1 MNVKTKKRG
10 IAALIAIF
18 IATAFIGA
26 LLLLVPPVRPAKAEE
41 ESKITPYQSY
51 VGIDGTAKE
60 VNSVNVSYILSNDLS
75 QSLKNGCSD
84 VHSNIGK
91 TDEYTGTFRAVLSV
105 RAKKDI
111 YYQKAFPQ
119 SFGQE
124 LSTGKLNIES
134 LPFYHLLGDSDIY
147 CSYNSTEDITYNQGL
162 TLIKGLTSGN
172 FTVANDDALEASAF
186 SSFNVSGEAFDD
198 TYYYFAIAV
207 NAVYNSRTTSG
218 YVDITSTGY
227 SLEIVAQSSR
237 TNEQSE
243 DGFTRYDF
251 TVSDLC
257 RYYLNNFKPSGNAKT
272 TACMKALGY
281 YSEQATTLTV
291 KYIESP
297 QFGVYADRTRVL
309 SMPNYYLLREDYAT
323 QWVYDKTEFKQ
334 LSDFN
339 VVKVDTVT
347 SVEGDSEKTY
357 VTDKRIVRQATGYK
371 YEYNKNNQATLTVE
385 YSPFHYKDLFLRV
398 YNNDGGADTALYSVD
413 VYPIWTTALAGGKR
427 KVTFKATDV
436 QELCFGKCRWL
447 VEFDGKGLKIDGFE
461 GVAEVE
467 YEYGEDGTS
476 VTGFSLIFD
485 EARENELSKVS
496 MKWCAKIVPDKD
508 LDFYYTYLYTNPLT
522 DASEKANYEF
532 KTVKL
537 EQTRK
542 YSDIVSY
549 TFNDLKKEAFYNE
562 ILSGLEYAEFDG
574 RTYAVM
580 TGEIE
585 NVIDYHFEDADKNAE
600 CNVKVKYRFNP
611 IVKFTNSVD
620 DTCKYRVFD
629 TAYAQYKAEE
639 FYSDIIPYGYRI
651 VSYDNVGDPCFM
663 FSNFNV
669 FYPLTTDFTF
679 NVRLEEGEARFYVV
693 RANLSDEYP
702 VTMEYLKRFKD
713 SPFATLETFN
723 GNVKVADYDLL
734 NLTGDDIERMIG
746 EENVS
751 HIEFNKIPI
760 KIRDGVRNDGKYY
773 ADENSIKVTANG
785 TQFNIAFEYS
795 YTYIKGIDSDGKA
808 DYFNVK
814 LTPFSKW
821 CEYFGKDWTI
831 LALSDAFTYSDEVP
845 TDKLYGFFTVMTFK
859 EEVSNFNS
867 WFKEYTA
874 SGACAFFSKQEIR
887 GSDFYK
893 FMRNNPA
900 LLTVAGGAAGLIFG
914 GAAGAAAGAAGGAAL
929 QFSIL
934 SATESLNADNGTYYS
949 YFLYLDGTTDKA
961 YTSHNG
967 ATDYNDTESAFK
979 NKIQNI
985 AASVVDFFK
994 NTMFG
999 RVLKWILIAVAA
1011 SILIP
1016 LLVSLI
1022 VKIVKRLRG

>member
-1 MNVKTKKRG
+1 MNARTKKRG

-26 LLLLVPPVRPAKAEE
+26 LLLLVPPVRSAKAEE
-41 ESKITPYQSY
+41 DYNIKLHSSDIMLDRTTKEVKGVNLGYMLSDSLVNKIDNGYIPKSKTLTTYTPASFTFLLSVKSDSDSYYEKSFPRTIKCEQKGEDDYAYIKVENCPFSGLLDNSDIICCY
-51 VGIDGTAKE
+51 VGDLPPTSLDVFSFLE
-60 VNSVNVSYILSNDLS
+60 YI
-75 QSLKNGCSD
+75 Q
-84 VHSNIGK
+84 
-91 TDEYTGTFRAVLSV
+91 T
-105 RAKKDI
+105 
-111 YYQKAFPQ
+111 
-119 SFGQE
+119 
-124 LSTGKLNIES
+124 
-134 LPFYHLLGDSDIY
+134 
-147 CSYNSTEDITYNQGL
+147 L
-162 TLIKGLTSGN
+162 TTGN
-172 FTVANDDALEASAF
+172 FTTEKVNSNYPWIYTSFEISPSNREA
-186 SSFNVSGEAFDD
+186 
-198 TYYYFAIAV
+198 TYYYFSFLV
-207 NAVYNSRTTSG
+207 EFKVYPNYYTFDILSRSPKTDENNKNFFTKYNFSVIEKCEE
-218 YVDITSTGY
+218 YISENTP
-227 SLEIVAQSSR
+227 SSS
-237 TNEQSE
+237 NM
-243 DGFTRYDF
+243 Y
-251 TVSDLC
+251 
-257 RYYLNNFKPSGNAKT
+257 

-281 YSEQATTLTV
+281 YSDQATALTV

-297 QFGVYADRTRVL
+297 QFGVYEERTKVL

-357 VTDKRIVRQATGYK
+357 VTDKKIVRQATGYK

-385 YSPFHYKDLFLRV
+385 YTPFHYKDLFLRV

-476 VTGFSLIFD
+476 VTGFSLILD
-485 EARENELSKVS
+485 EARENDLSKVS

-508 LDFYYTYLYTNPLT
+508 LDFYYTYLCTNPLT
-522 DASEKANYEF
+522 DASDKANYEF

-549 TFNDLKKEAFYNE
+549 TFNDLKKEAFYTE

-600 CNVKVKYRFNP
+600 CNVIVKYRFNP

-620 DTCKYRVFD
+620 GTCKYRVFD
-629 TAYAQYKAEE
+629 TAYAQYTAED

-663 FSNFNV
+663 FSNFDV
-669 FYPLTTDFTF
+669 FYPLTTNFTF

-760 KIRDGVRNDGKYY
+760 KIRDGIRSDGKYY

-785 TQFNIAFEYS
+785 TQFRIAFEYS
-795 YTYIKGIDSDGKA
+795 YTYIKGIDSDGGA
-808 DYFNVK
+808 DYFNIK

-887 GSDFYK
+887 GSEFYK

-900 LLTVAGGAAGLIFG
+900 LLTIAGGAAGLIFG

-934 SATESLNADNGTYYS
+934 SAAESLNADNGTYYS

-967 ATDYNDTESAFK
+967 ATDYNDTEGAFG
-979 NKIQNI
+979 NKVQKV
-985 AASVVDFFK
+985 AASVVEFFK
-994 NTMFG
+994 NTTFG
-999 RVLKWILIAVAA
+999 RVLKWILIIVAA
-1011 SILIP
+1011 SIIIP

-1022 VKIVKRLRG
+1022 VKIVKRIRS